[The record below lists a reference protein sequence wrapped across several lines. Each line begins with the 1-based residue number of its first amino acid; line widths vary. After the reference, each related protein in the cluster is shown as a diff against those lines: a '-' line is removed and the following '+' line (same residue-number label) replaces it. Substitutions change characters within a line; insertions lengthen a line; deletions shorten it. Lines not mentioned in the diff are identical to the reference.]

1 MKKTQRTPVRSPIM
15 NKSTALSMRDLEKEK
30 SITLD
35 RKFKQVSPIKKTIEQ
50 KKPKKLAAELQ
61 PKPRAEPR
69 GRKIEQEDEL
79 KENEGL
85 RSNLGGS
92 TRLRTSSKGAE
103 KQIMDWFETKRN
115 ERKQPKRAPVN
126 GENRGN
132 ESMMISRDF
141 MLSPFEKSNIRE
153 ERIHTTHNR
162 DLFESI
168 SPREEIMEI
177 VEEVTQEDLDEKVHT
192 LEGMLNEMKRS
203 KERLLVLKERR
214 DAGDRNE
221 ISMITKVLEVQK
233 KDAKELLNDIR
244 RMKEILGVE

>member
-1 MKKTQRTPVRSPIM
+1 M
-15 NKSTALSMRDLEKEK
+15 NKSSALSMRDLEKEK

-35 RKFKQVSPIKKTIEQ
+35 RKFKQQISPIKKATEQ
-50 KKPKKLAAELQ
+50 KQPKKQTTIAASFKAELQ

-69 GRKIEQEDEL
+69 GRKIDEDQ
-79 KENEGL
+79 ENEGL

-115 ERKQPKRAPVN
+115 ERKQPKRAPVVVN
-126 GENRGN
+126 GETRGN

-141 MLSPFEKSNIRE
+141 MLSPFEKSNLRE
-153 ERIHTTHNR
+153 ERIQHQNNTHNN

-177 VEEVTQEDLDEKVHT
+177 EEEVTQEDLDEKVHV

-214 DAGDRNE
+214 NDGDRNE
-221 ISMITKVLEVQK
+221 ISMINKVLEVQK
-233 KDAKELLNDIR
+233 KDAKELLIDIR
-244 RMKEILGVE
+244 RMKEVLGVE